1 LKKVFSPS
9 SQVSYILPLSILCGF
24 VFSSIDFF
32 LLTGV
37 LEHFNIFCWHLG
49 RREDKAGKEDCT
61 AILKYC
67 EQI

>member
-1 LKKVFSPS
+1 MPFRTLTKRTQFAQNKPRT
-9 SQVSYILPLSILCGF
+9 QRDAGLSGL
-24 VFSSIDFF
+24 V
-32 LLTGV
+32 L
-37 LEHFNIFCWHLG
+37 LEHFNIFYSHLG